1 MAIEIRVPSFGESI
15 TESTVAQWH
24 KPDGAMVQKGDL
36 LVTLD
41 TEKSSADLEAEVSG
55 RLKILVPEGTD
66 VKVGAVIGILEE
78 SVAEAEGPA
87 VAPKLEPSQ
96 VASPEAAAGKLVSGE
111 VRVDASTPAAK
122 AGDEQQK
129 APSAAPPPPS
139 LTMSSQ
145 APVTPGSAPSTGGTT
160 CMDASARAPEK
171 EFAVRPTA
179 PAPQGGG
186 ERTVTRKPMSRL
198 RKTIARRL
206 LQARQETAMLTT
218 FAEVDMSAVQALR
231 QRYQESFLKR
241 YGVKL
246 GLMSFFVKA
255 VIEGLRLFP
264 ELNASIEGDDIVY
277 HNYYDIGV
285 AVSTERGLVVP
296 VVRDADRKSFAD
308 IEREIADLAQ
318 RARENRLALAELEGG
333 TFTITNGGVF
343 GSLLSTPLLNP
354 PQVGILGMHA
364 IVDRPVAIEGRVEIR
379 PMMYL
384 ALSYDHRLIDGREAV
399 QFLVR
404 VKECIANP
412 ERIVLGI

>member
-24 KPDGAMVQKGDL
+24 KPDGATVQKGDL

-66 VKVGAVIGILEE
+66 VKVGAVIGVLEE
-78 SVAEAEGPA
+78 ADVGAEGST
-87 VAPKLEPSQ
+87 VAPKSEQ
-96 VASPEAAAGKLVSGE
+96 RQAASPDATVAKPVSPE
-111 VRVDASTPAAK
+111 PRTEPHAPAAE
-122 AGDEQQK
+122 AVAERQE
-129 APSAAPPPPS
+129 APTAATAPPSPAVS
-139 LTMSSQ
+139 RETHVL
-145 APVTPGSAPSTGGTT
+145 PGSGPTTGVSSRP
-160 CMDASARAPEK
+160 DASAPAPESPVWPS
-171 EFAVRPTA
+171 APTT
-179 PAPQGGG
+179 QGSG

-364 IVDRPVAIEGRVEIR
+364 IVDRPVAIEGRAEIR